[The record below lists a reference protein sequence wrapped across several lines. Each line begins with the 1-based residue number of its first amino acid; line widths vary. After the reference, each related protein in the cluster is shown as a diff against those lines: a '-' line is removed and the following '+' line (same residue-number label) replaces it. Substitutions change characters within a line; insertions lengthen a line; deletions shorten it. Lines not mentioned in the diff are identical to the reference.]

1 MGVLSP
7 AGRSLQAFWDTL
19 CRARSVYGTI
29 PSFADDAQ
37 YRVKIGAQIAD
48 DDWARDLPV
57 DRYGKAACYCLYT
70 VKQAVEDAGLSDKA
84 LARKR
89 VGVIVGTTMG
99 EIQEEEAFTR
109 WICGKGEGSA
119 ARFRERYLRQGDICV
134 VDTFHPS
141 WTPALKMAAGLIM
154 SYGNMLSHGAVVA
167 REYGIP
173 VVVFNGDAL
182 RVFRNGDWLD
192 IRGNTGRIRIV
203 QRASAPEGQ
212 AEGVAEL

>member
-1 MGVLSP
+1 M
-7 AGRSLQAFWDTL
+7 
-19 CRARSVYGTI
+19 
-29 PSFADDAQ
+29 
-37 YRVKIGAQIAD
+37 
-48 DDWARDLPV
+48 
-57 DRYGKAACYCLYT
+57 
-70 VKQAVEDAGLSDKA
+70 
-84 LARKR
+84 
-89 VGVIVGTTMG
+89 
-99 EIQEEEAFTR
+99 
-109 WICGKGEGSA
+109 
-119 ARFRERYLRQGDICV
+119 RQGDICV